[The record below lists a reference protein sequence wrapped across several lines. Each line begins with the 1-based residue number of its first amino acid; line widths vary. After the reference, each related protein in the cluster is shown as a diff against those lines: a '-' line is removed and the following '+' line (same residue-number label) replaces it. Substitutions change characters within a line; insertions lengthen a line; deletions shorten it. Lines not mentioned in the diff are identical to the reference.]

1 MVADDKNGHPPEAAT
16 GHASL
21 EEIRLKMRELTDQL
35 VPPRLT
41 DEQLLPAV
49 QDLIATMPPRVCFA
63 ERIPLIAEW
72 IGEASAVLER
82 WNSLRAMQF
91 RMSIENIGT
100 ALDFGGREYT
110 SALSVLHEARHDVEL
125 RGEIPTSAFI
135 DKGKVHDYFALPGS
149 TT

>member
-72 IGEASAVLER
+72 IGEASAVLVGA
-82 WNSLRAMQF
+82 WSP
-91 RMSIENIGT
+91 
-100 ALDFGGREYT
+100 
-110 SALSVLHEARHDVEL
+110 ARVADVAGDRTHRLLWFHNMNPKQSE
-125 RGEIPTSAFI
+125 
-135 DKGKVHDYFALPGS
+135 
-149 TT
+149 